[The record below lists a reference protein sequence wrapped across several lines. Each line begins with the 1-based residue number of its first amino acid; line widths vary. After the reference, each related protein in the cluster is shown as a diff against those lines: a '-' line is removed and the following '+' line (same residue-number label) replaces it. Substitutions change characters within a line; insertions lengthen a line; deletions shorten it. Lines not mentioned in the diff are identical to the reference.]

1 MKILQISRVFWP
13 NIGGIEKHVQWLAE
27 ALVRRGHQ
35 VDVVT
40 LTRSFADNPPYPAYS
55 CLNVPESD
63 GKIHVYRVPFVGST
77 RYPIAPRIRR
87 FIPRYDLVHVH
98 GIDFAADWV
107 TATRSWHRRPI
118 VLSTHGGFFHTNF
131 AAGLKPLW
139 FQTAT
144 RSMLRFVDQLLC
156 TSEADF
162 ETFSRVTDRGRLLT
176 QAVDLRPWRRL
187 PRQPEAGAWVNIGRV
202 DVHKGIA
209 DLLRT
214 LALVRDKDSRP
225 FTMEIIGPEVVPG
238 LVAEL
243 SAQRDALKLHQQV
256 HFRGKLPFSEL
267 QAAVSRAELGLFP
280 AEYESFGISVVET
293 MAAGLVPV
301 LADIRAFR
309 SFVQEGRN
317 GFITDYKK
325 PEQAAQS
332 ILRARDQAAALGPA
346 AQKTA
351 ADYDWDRVV
360 IEVEAVYQSLL
371 GARPAAG

>member
-40 LTRSFADNPPYPAYS
+40 LNRSFADNSPYPAYS
-55 CLNVPESD
+55 CLDVPESD

-187 PRQPEAGAWVNIGRV
+187 PRQPKAGAWVNIGRV

-243 SAQRDALKLHQQV
+243 SAHRDALKLDQQV

-371 GARPAAG
+371 GARPPAG

>member
-40 LTRSFADNPPYPAYS
+40 LNRSFADNSSYPAYS
-55 CLNVPESD
+55 CLEVPEST
-63 GKIHVYRVPFVGST
+63 GKIHVYRVPFWGST

-107 TATRSWHRRPI
+107 AATRSWHQRPI
-118 VLSTHGGFFHTNF
+118 VLSSHGGFFHTNF

-139 FQTAT
+139 FHTAT
-144 RSMLRFVDQLLC
+144 RTMLRHVDQLLC

-162 ETFSRVTDRGRLLT
+162 ETFSKVTERGRLLT
-176 QAVDLRPWRRL
+176 QAVDLRPWRSL
-187 PRQPEAGAWVNIGRV
+187 PRQPKEGHWVNIGRV

-214 LALVRDKDSRP
+214 LALVRDKDPRP
-225 FTMEIIGPEVVPG
+225 FSMEIIGPEVVPG

-243 SAQRDALKLHQQV
+243 TAQRDALKLGDRV

-267 QAAVSRAELGLFP
+267 QAAVTGAELGLFP

-301 LADIRAFR
+301 LNDIRAFR
-309 SFVQEGRN
+309 SFVEEGVN
-317 GFITDYKK
+317 GFIADYKK
-325 PEQAAQS
+325 PEQAAMA
-332 ILRARDQAAALGPA
+332 ILKARDHATTLSAAAA
-346 AQKTA
+346 RTA
-351 ADYDWDRVV
+351 AHYDWDRVV
-360 IEVEAVYQSLL
+360 VEVEAVYQSLL
-371 GARPAAG
+371 GARLHIG

>member
-13 NIGGIEKHVQWLAE
+13 NIGGIEKHVQWLSE

-40 LTRSFADNPPYPAYS
+40 LNRSFADNSPYPPYH
-55 CLNVPESD
+55 CLDVPESS
-63 GKIHVYRVPFVGST
+63 GKIHVYRVPFLGST

-107 TATRSWHRRPI
+107 TATRAWHRRPI
-118 VLSTHGGFFHTNF
+118 VLSTHGGFFHTSF

-144 RSMLRFVDQLLC
+144 RTMLRFVDQLLC

-162 ETFSRVTDRGRLLT
+162 ETFSKVTERGRLLT

-187 PRQPEAGAWVNIGRV
+187 PRQPEVGRWVNIGRV

-214 LALVRDKDSRP
+214 LAAVRDKDSRP
-225 FTMEIIGPEVVPG
+225 FTLEIIGPEVVPG

-243 SAQRDALKLHQQV
+243 SALRDALKLQDRV

-301 LADIRAFR
+301 LNDIRAFR
-309 SFVQEGRN
+309 SFVDDGRN

-325 PEQAAQS
+325 PDQAAQHLLS
-332 ILRARDQAAALGPA
+332 ARDRGAALSAAA
-346 AQKTA
+346 QQTA

-360 IEVEAVYQSLL
+360 VEVEAVYRSLL
-371 GARPAAG
+371 GARPPTG